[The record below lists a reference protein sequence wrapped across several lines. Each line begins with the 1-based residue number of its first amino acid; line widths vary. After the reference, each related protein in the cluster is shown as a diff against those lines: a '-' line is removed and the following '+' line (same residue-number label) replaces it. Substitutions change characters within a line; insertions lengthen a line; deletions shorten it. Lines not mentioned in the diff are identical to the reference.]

1 MGLVGPRFLEEVLV
15 DAERNVCVESWR
27 VSEEEVS
34 LGERGPWHI
43 EKRRLHGGRSEGVDV
58 VEVDNGRL
66 SFTVVPTRGMGI
78 WRGSFDGCALGWDS
92 PVGGPVHPCYVNL
105 EARGGLG
112 WLEGFSEWVVRCGLE
127 SFGAPGEDTILDNQ
141 GNPRTVR
148 LTLHGRIANTP
159 ASEVR
164 ARVGQEDP
172 FELGVCGTVYE
183 RSMFGPN
190 LRLSTSITT
199 ALGSN
204 RLKISDT
211 VQNLRAVPNEMQLL
225 YHCNYGRPFLEEGS
239 RLVAP
244 VRRVAPRD
252 ERAAEGVGELA
263 VFGPPQPGFVEQV
276 YFFELLGDE
285 EGRTRVMLVN
295 RDGTRATSLSFSL
308 RQLPCFTLWKNTA
321 SLEDGYVVGLEP
333 ATNFPNRKGFE
344 RQAGRIVPLRPGEE
358 RAAGVT
364 LAVHLGKSD
373 VQRVEGDIR
382 GLQGDMEPEVLRRPI
397 PAFSPI

>member
-1 MGLVGPRFLEEVLV
+1 
-15 DAERNVCVESWR
+15 
-27 VSEEEVS
+27 
-34 LGERGPWHI
+34 
-43 EKRRLHGGRSEGVDV
+43 
-58 VEVDNGRL
+58 
-66 SFTVVPTRGMGI
+66 
-78 WRGSFDGCALGWDS
+78 
-92 PVGGPVHPCYVNL
+92 
-105 EARGGLG
+105 
-112 WLEGFSEWVVRCGLE
+112 
-127 SFGAPGEDTILDNQ
+127 
-141 GNPRTVR
+141 
-148 LTLHGRIANTP
+148 
-159 ASEVR
+159 
-164 ARVGQEDP
+164 
-172 FELGVCGTVYE
+172 
-183 RSMFGPN
+183 
-190 LRLSTSITT
+190 
-199 ALGSN
+199 
-204 RLKISDT
+204 
-211 VQNLRAVPNEMQLL
+211 MQLL

-397 PAFSPI
+397 PAFSPV